1 MAKLDEIKSIIMNMK
16 AQSKAQAQEEIIQ
29 TEGSAALAVE
39 QTAVKVAEP
48 MQLIRG
54 GKLENSRS
62 ERPNIQNLRGQYGD
76 TDSLQKQEKAA
87 RGEASSSP
95 VERFKNEGPSVYTYG
110 KIKNAV
116 KELIL
121 GVDYGPVKGIKGNI
135 LFKKGALKLLQ
146 LCNYK
151 HCDTLLDKTVDIA
164 NGFIGYT
171 CKVVIIDENGEPI
184 AEAIASANSKE
195 KKFEDKGFSSDS
207 MLVTMA
213 EKRALIQAVKELL
226 S

>member
-1 MAKLDEIKSIIMNMK
+1 MAKISEIKDIIMNMK
-16 AQSKAQAQEEIIQ
+16 AQSRAQAQAEALQ
-29 TEGSAALAVE
+29 TEGSAALAIE
-39 QTAVKVAEP
+39 QPAVKVAEP

-54 GKLENSRS
+54 GRMENSRS
-62 ERPNIQNLRGQYGD
+62 ESQNAQNLRGKYGD
-76 TDSLQKQEKAA
+76 TDPLQSQGKDT
-87 RGEASSSP
+87 RSEAYSEP
-95 VERFKNEGPSVYTYG
+95 VEPFKNEGPSVYTCG

-116 KELIL
+116 KGLVL
-121 GVDYGPVKGIKGNI
+121 GIDYGPIKGIKGNI
-135 LFKKGALKLLQ
+135 LFKKCALKLLQ
-146 LCNYK
+146 LCGYK
-151 HCDTLLDKTVDIA
+151 HSDQLLDKTVDVA

-171 CKVVIIDENGEPI
+171 CKVVILDENGEPI

-226 S
+226 